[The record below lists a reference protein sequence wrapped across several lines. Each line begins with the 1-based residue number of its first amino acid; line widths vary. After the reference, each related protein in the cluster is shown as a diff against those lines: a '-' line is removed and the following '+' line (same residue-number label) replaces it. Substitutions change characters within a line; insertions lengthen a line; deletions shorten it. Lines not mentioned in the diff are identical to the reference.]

1 VSGVVEAGGA
11 GIRGALHAEW
21 TKLRTTSG
29 AAWLLL
35 GCVAVT
41 VGLSA
46 AATAACDGTSCGGD
60 TTRLG
65 LTGVQLGQAVVAVLA
80 VQAISGEYAT
90 RLIGLTLT
98 AVPRRLVALAAKALT
113 VTGVVLAAGVVSVLG
128 CVLVGGL
135 DLTEGPT
142 LRAAAGSVLY
152 LALIGLLSLGIA
164 TAVRDSA
171 ASLGTVLG
179 LLYLFP
185 IIAGAVTNPDLKRHL
200 MQIGPMN
207 AGLAI
212 QATTG
217 LDALPIHPWPGLG
230 VLAAWAGA
238 ALLAGG
244 QLLRVRD
251 A

>member
-1 VSGVVEAGGA
+1 V
-11 GIRGALHAEW
+11 RTALHAEW
-21 TKLRTTSG
+21 TKLRTTPG
-29 AAWLLL
+29 AGWLLAC
-35 GCVAVT
+35 CVAVT

-46 AATAACDGTSCGGD
+46 AANAACGGADCGGD

-65 LTGVQLGQAVVAVLA
+65 LTGVRLGQAAVAMLA
-80 VQAISGEYAT
+80 VQVLSGEYGT
-90 RLIGLTLT
+90 GLIGITLT
-98 AVPRRLVALAAKALT
+98 ATPRRLVVLGAKAVT
-113 VTGVVLAAGVVSVLG
+113 VTGAVLVAGVLAVLG

-135 DLTEGPT
+135 DLTAGPT
-142 LRAAAGSVLY
+142 VRAVVGSVLY

-164 TAVRDSA
+164 AAVRDAA
-171 ASLGTVLG
+171 ASLGLVLG

-185 IIAGAVTNPDLKRHL
+185 IFGAAVTDPDLQRHL

-212 QATTG
+212 QATVG
-217 LDALPIHPWPGLG
+217 LDGLPIHPWPGLA
-230 VLAAWAGA
+230 VLAAWAVA

-244 QLLRVRD
+244 YLLRVRD